1 MWWKVPENMFK
12 NFLACFYKRKCWVKI
27 SEFNMIEHKD
37 VRTQVKIEKEKKI
50 FCIFPVKTSM
60 TK

>member
-1 MWWKVPENMFK
+1 
-12 NFLACFYKRKCWVKI
+12 
-27 SEFNMIEHKD
+27 MIEHKD